1 MRSIVC
7 WLWSDGGR
15 GYRPEHVN
23 VVHRMFRR
31 HLAGDFRFI
40 CITDETEGFED
51 GVEVM
56 PTPPEAAA
64 LAHLRTPEGGVFPS
78 CYRRLWMFSEAARC
92 LGDRVLLVDIDL
104 LVVGNAEPLFA
115 PTADFVGWKPTASWG
130 HNNNRIGGGL
140 YLMTPGTQT
149 HVWEDF
155 KGQESIVE
163 ARQAGYRGSD
173 QAWISYKLWGCPLYG
188 PEAGIY
194 SIRDL
199 KNGAKPPPRD
209 AVLIQHNGTTKPW
222 TSRIQWVKDAWR

>member
-7 WLWSDGGR
+7 WLWNGR

-40 CITDETEGFED
+40 CITDETEGFEA
-51 GVEVM
+51 GIEVM

-155 KGQESIVE
+155 KGQESIAE
-163 ARQAGYRGSD
+163 ARAAGYRGSD
-173 QAWISYKLWGCPLYG
+173 QAWISYKLWGCPLF
-188 PEAGIY
+188 PKDAGIY

-199 KNGAKPPPRD
+199 RHGAMKPPAD

-222 TSRIQWVKDAWR
+222 ASRVQWVRDAWG

>member
-7 WLWSDGGR
+7 WLWNGR

-40 CITDETEGFED
+40 CITDETEGFEA
-51 GVEVM
+51 GIEVM

-64 LAHLRTPEGGVFPS
+64 LAHLRTPEGGAFPS
-78 CYRRLWMFSEAARC
+78 CYRRLWMFSDAARC
-92 LGDRVLLVDIDL
+92 LGDRVLLVDIDI
-104 LVVGNAEPLFA
+104 LVVGDASRLFA

-130 HNNNRIGGGL
+130 HNKNRIGGGL

-155 KGQESIVE
+155 KGQESIAE
-163 ARQAGYRGSD
+163 ARAAGYRGSD

-199 KNGAKPPPRD
+199 RNGAMKPPAD
-209 AVLIQHNGTTKPW
+209 AVLIQHNGSTKPW
-222 TSRIQWVKDAWR
+222 SSRVKWVRDAWC

>member
-7 WLWSDGGR
+7 WLWNGR

-40 CITDETEGFED
+40 CITDETEGFEA
-51 GVEVM
+51 GIEVM

-155 KGQESIVE
+155 KGQESIAE
-163 ARQAGYRGSD
+163 ARAAGYRGSD
-173 QAWISYKLWGCPLYG
+173 QAWISYKLWGCPLF
-188 PEAGIY
+188 PKEAGIY

-199 KNGAKPPPRD
+199 RRAMKPPAD
-209 AVLIQHNGTTKPW
+209 AVLIQHNGSTKPW
-222 TSRIQWVKDAWR
+222 ASRVPWVRDAWG

>member
-7 WLWSDGGR
+7 WLWNGR

-40 CITDETEGFED
+40 CITDETEGFEA
-51 GVEVM
+51 GIEVM

-155 KGQESIVE
+155 KGQESIAE
-163 ARQAGYRGSD
+163 ARAAGYRGSD
-173 QAWISYKLWGCPLYG
+173 QAWISYKLWGCPLF
-188 PEAGIY
+188 PKDAGIY

-199 KNGAKPPPRD
+199 RRAMKPPAD
-209 AVLIQHNGTTKPW
+209 AVLIQHNGSTKPW
-222 TSRIQWVKDAWR
+222 ASRVPWVRDAWG